1 MCMKRRQKKSQLTL
15 SYTTKLEPKEKVT
28 ISSNLKTKKRN
39 LNGFNLV
46 APAMSRISKQSSM
59 EVSLQDFGCSG
70 ST

>member
-1 MCMKRRQKKSQLTL
+1 MKRRQRKSQLTL
-15 SYTTKLEPKEKVT
+15 PYTTKLEPKEKVM

-46 APAMSRISKQSSM
+46 APAMSLISKQSSM
-59 EVSLQDFGCSG
+59 EVSLQDSGCSG